1 MKARR
6 NWGKPIYNQKRAA
19 LFLSCLIFKIL
30 GPERREMKTLSLI
43 IPLYN
48 EEARIGKALKTLK
61 KGFKFN
67 GIKLEKVIFVDDGSK
82 DETTLKIHQ
91 AKLEQYLKVPVEI
104 ISYSVNRG
112 RGCAIKTGV
121 LRSSSDYTLYC
132 DADFSIPLKNLKK
145 FIPYLEKDYDLLIGS
160 KKKPGARAKI
170 ERSFLRN
177 IIGFGHTVIASLILG
192 VFVWDFQGG
201 FKIFSKKLVE
211 EIFPL
216 LTIDRWGFDM
226 EIIFLAKKLGY
237 KTIEL
242 PVVWSHIEN
251 GSKVK
256 LARDILRALKEMVK
270 IKINWFKG
278 AYLPSPIPF
287 PKPFYA
293 PV

>member
-1 MKARR
+1 MQISVVVPVHNEEDNVESLIAE
-6 NWGKPIYNQKRAA
+6 ISAA
-19 LFLSCLIFKIL
+19 LQPSYTY
-30 GPERREMKTLSLI
+30 EM
-43 IPLYN
+43 
-48 EEARIGKALKTLK
+48 
-61 KGFKFN
+61 
-67 GIKLEKVIFVDDGSK
+67 IFVDDGSK
-82 DETTLKIHQ
+82 DETALKIHQ

-211 EIFPL
+211 EVFPL

-278 AYLPSPIPF
+278 TYLPSPIPF